1 MVMDLREIFAQ
12 TGGAMP
18 VECNVNLSDAE
29 YNGTICMP
37 NPVEVTGRVFN
48 RAGVV
53 NFEYTAN
60 FAFTAPCDR
69 CAVEV
74 SLDKSESFSH
84 VVVTQLVN
92 EEDFDGSEYIIT
104 PSMTLDVDSIVRED
118 VLLSLPTKHLCDE
131 DCKGICAGCGVNLN
145 EQECKCEKEIDPR
158 LAKLRGLLSDQR

>member
-1 MVMDLREIFAQ
+1 MVL
-12 TGGAMP
+12 
-18 VECNVNLSDAE
+18 
-29 YNGTICMP
+29 
-37 NPVEVTGRVFN
+37 
-48 RAGVV
+48 
-53 NFEYTAN
+53 
-60 FAFTAPCDR
+60 
-69 CAVEV
+69 
-74 SLDKSESFSH
+74 
-84 VVVTQLVN
+84 VVTQLVN